1 MYNMVLV
8 HSASPHIK
16 SQTSYSYLPR
26 LWNHL
31 ASALMKPVQLCFVGW
46 YFEVNELILL
56 EEEQARR
63 ALEEERMRMEEH
75 ARQRDQ
81 MIGGPPRGRE
91 THWGCG
97 AVGMGGGRGGR
108 IC

>member
-1 MYNMVLV
+1 
-8 HSASPHIK
+8 
-16 SQTSYSYLPR
+16 
-26 LWNHL
+26 
-31 ASALMKPVQLCFVGW
+31 MKPMQPGFAGW

-91 THWGCG
+91 THWGW
-97 AVGMGGGRGGR
+97 GGGNMLTAY
-108 IC
+108 IV